1 MRTAGEAE
9 EAATG
14 GQKELPVRIQLS
26 SPEEFGS
33 RSGCRRVTVIKR
45 AASRDR
51 SGLDVRG
58 KSRPWS
64 FSTRATLE
72 QDEGFR
78 GCQSRHPAAAGVT
91 HILLEIIS

>member
-33 RSGCRRVTVIKR
+33 RTDCRRGTVIKR

-51 SGLDVRG
+51 SGLAVREKTVHG
-58 KSRPWS
+58 L
-64 FSTRATLE
+64 FQL
-72 QDEGFR
+72 GL
-78 GCQSRHPAAAGVT
+78 HPKPPRVFGGADRR
-91 HILLEIIS
+91 ILRW

>member
-33 RSGCRRVTVIKR
+33 RSDCRRGTVIKR

-51 SGLDVRG
+51 SGLAVRG

-64 FSTRATLE
+64 FSTRATPE
-72 QDEGFR
+72 NAEGFR
-78 GCQSRHPAAAGVT
+78 GCRSPHPAAADFIHSQLEVT
-91 HILLEIIS
+91 P